1 MDMTPR
7 DFSIV
12 NALLN
17 GRNKREVAS
26 DHGISTQQL
35 NHILRD
41 QVVRDKIAERME
53 KLGEKVI
60 SFKLDAVDGAID
72 ALAEVRRISTQG
84 ATDELKRLASMD
96 LIKVSGLMPRK
107 RVLVEGSS
115 FNGIDD
121 DLKDYI
127 HEVMKEASNIVDAQ
141 P

>member
-41 QVVRDKIAERME
+41 SVVRDAIAERME

-60 SFKLDAVDGAID
+60 SFKL
-72 ALAEVRRISTQG
+72 E
-84 ATDELKRLASMD
+84 KR
-96 LIKVSGLMPRK
+96 
-107 RVLVEGSS
+107 
-115 FNGIDD
+115 
-121 DLKDYI
+121 
-127 HEVMKEASNIVDAQ
+127 
-141 P
+141 